1 MPKNLE
7 MSFTTSNQYSELAKT
22 MRSLGGNMALAAE
35 AIERLT
41 AELARTKEELV
52 KEAARTA
59 EQKLRADQMTQQH
72 AMQAKMHAE
81 LQEHIVKYEKEARK
95 QAIKDCADL
104 LSRQHSWLTNVA
116 AATLVLNMDNKCK

>member
-1 MPKNLE
+1 
-7 MSFTTSNQYSELAKT
+7 
-22 MRSLGGNMALAAE
+22 MALAAE

-41 AELARTKEELV
+41 AELAEAKAQLV

-59 EQKLRADQMTQQH
+59 DYKLRADQMTQQH

-81 LQEHIVKYEKEARK
+81 LHEHIAKCEKEARK